1 MKFEITE
8 ELAKELEEGF
18 AEASFGVPME
28 NILAAAKMA
37 SVSHFM
43 EDLSPALRARMV
55 AVAGLIIAGVLIID
69 EMLAKESN

>member
-8 ELAKELEEGF
+8 EFAKELEAGF

-28 NILAAAKMA
+28 NVLAAAKMA

-43 EDLSPALRARMV
+43 DDLNPALRARMV
-55 AVAGLIIAGVLIID
+55 AFAGLIIAGVLIID
-69 EMLAKESN
+69 EMAAKENN